1 MKKLSIIIPVYNEDQ
16 TVEEV
21 IEKVA
26 NVKLPG
32 ITKEIL
38 VINDGSTDQTKSKL
52 SRAAKS
58 RANVSVYNSIIN
70 LGKGAAVRIGLAKCS
85 GDIIIIQDADLELDP
100 NEYYKILNPIITGKA
115 KVVYGTRFWGNNNH
129 QISFKTRFANLFLTK
144 MVNLLYSANLTD
156 METAYKAF
164 TRDVL
169 TGIRLRALEFEFE
182 PEITARILKKGLR
195 ITEVPIT
202 YNPRSK
208 KEGKKMRAKDG
219 LEAVY
224 TILRCRFF

>member
-21 IEKVA
+21 IKKVVD
-26 NVKLPG
+26 VKIPG

-38 VINDGSTDQTKSKL
+38 VINDGSTDGTKTKLLNASK
-52 SRAAKS
+52 KQP
-58 RANVSVYNSIIN
+58 NIQVYNSIIN
-70 LGKGAAVRIGLAKCS
+70 LGKGAAVRIGLAKCT

-115 KVVYGTRFWGNNNH
+115 KVVYGTRFFGNNNH
-129 QISFKTRFANLFLTK
+129 QISFRTRFANLFLTK

-169 TGIRLRALEFEFE
+169 TGVRLRALEFEFE

-219 LEAVY
+219 LEAIY

>member
-26 NVKLPG
+26 DVKLTG

-38 VINDGSTDQTKSKL
+38 VINDGSTDNTKTKLLNASK
-52 SRAAKS
+52 KQP
-58 RANVSVYNSIIN
+58 NIQVYNSIIN
-70 LGKGAAVRIGLAKCS
+70 LGKGAAVRIGLAKCT

-100 NEYYKILNPIITGKA
+100 NEYQKILEPIIARKA
-115 KVVYGTRFWGNNNH
+115 KVVYGTRFAGNNNH
-129 QISFKTRFANLFLTK
+129 QISFRTRFANLFLTK

-164 TRDVL
+164 TKDVL
-169 TGIRLRALEFEFE
+169 TGIRFRSLEFEFE
-182 PEITARILKKGLR
+182 PEITARILKKGLK
-195 ITEVPIT
+195 ITEVPIS

-219 LEAVY
+219 LEAIY